1 MEEEL
6 IQSMKRNLQRHL
18 KEEDAEGFDWT
29 QWQAEKLNS
38 IARYRA
44 QNRKIIGSYIS
55 TIPQQI
61 EDMIRQSYETGKQQE
76 EIRILKAI
84 RQGYLAAAGSSG
96 EIGTGFFAVN
106 ERKLNALV
114 KATKGEMHKAVS
126 SILRYQDDIYRQ
138 TIFRSAAQFNMGGR
152 SLGQAVD
159 AAVQD
164 FLAQGIR
171 NIRYKDGRY
180 VNIASYAEMALRTA
194 NLRANIQGEAA
205 KRDEWG
211 ICTVKL
217 SAHGS
222 ACPKCI
228 PWQGKVYYDDV
239 YGSVPV
245 PKDGKYPLLSTAI
258 AGGALHPNCKNGVHT
273 WFEGINQPPKEM
285 TQEEIDEANRRYD
298 LEQQQR
304 YCERNVRKYK
314 RLKLG
319 AIDPENAAK
328 YAAQEQAWRKRL
340 NSLVKENSD
349 VLRIDYRRLKVYD
362 APAPPA
368 GKTTAVPPTPKPKAA
383 KAKAY
388 TEGVPA
394 GHAVEVTPPA
404 TKDNGG
410 SGKTYRAEKIGGK
423 SLTSGADSGI
433 IEAERPMAAKTF
445 EKAAEYAKSK
455 LGLSI
460 EKISDLPVEKVNQ
473 INNMIWRIYREVP
486 VIRGSIDEVLL
497 EPMKEIAAAS
507 FRWNGDTPQFRLKL
521 SRELFSGL
529 SMKELEDNVQ
539 ACVESG
545 YFTPKDGLYGVF
557 KHEAMHFAE
566 YIKTLEKYHSQ
577 KEAVKKSLD
586 EFELAKQIMHTAFV
600 NCELDETTPVIENY
614 LGEYAVENPAEFIAE
629 AFSSTDDNVLV
640 NEVKRLLFKK
650 WGIQNADDY
659 ATERN
664 FEKRKMP

>member
-1 MEEEL
+1 MNYDIAEALQKMEEEL

-18 KEEDAEGFDWT
+18 DEEDDEGFDWV

-44 QNRKIIGSYIS
+44 QNRKIIGDYTS

-61 EDMIRQSYETGKQQE
+61 EDMIRQSYETGRQQE

-84 RQGYLAAAGSSG
+84 RQGYLAASAPAG
-96 EIGTGFFAVN
+96 EISTGFFAVN

-114 KATKGEMHKAVS
+114 KATQGEMHKGIS
-126 SILRYQDDIYRQ
+126 SILRYQEDIYRK
-138 TIFRSAAQFNMGGR
+138 TIFRSAAQFNMGGL

-159 AAVQD
+159 AATKD
-164 FLAQGIR
+164 FLAQGIQ
-171 NIRYKDGRY
+171 NIRYKDGRC

-205 KRDEWG
+205 KRDAWG

-239 YGSVPV
+239 YSSIPV

-258 AGGALHPNCKNGVHT
+258 EGGALHPNCKNGVHT
-273 WFEGINQPPKEM
+273 WFEGINEPPREM

-314 RLKLG
+314 RMKLG
-319 AIDPENAAK
+319 AIDTENAAK

-349 VLRIDYRRLKVYD
+349 VLRMDYRRLKVYD

-368 GKTTAVPPTPKPKAA
+368 GKTAAVPPTPKPKAA
-383 KAKAY
+383 KAKAHM
-388 TEGVPA
+388 EGVPS

-404 TKDNGG
+404 PKDNGG
-410 SGKTYRAEKIGGK
+410 IGKTYSPDEVKHLKGNYSIAFDKASGAKEITPQLAREFSDEYDRFTQKFGKTPSVISVLIEPYKSNGIWGTYNDNNGTISISGAGGK
-423 SLTSGADSGI
+423 DGKNTISKVAAEMKKTGKWSSSSPYHAFRHELGHALQKHLKDTVPDYDERLKKVRDIRDAFFESLTGLDEDDI
-433 IEAERPMAAKTF
+433 MKLKKEA
-445 EKAAEYAKSK
+445 
-455 LGLSI
+455 LSI
-460 EKISDLPVEKVNQ
+460 YGLVD
-473 INNMIWRIYREVP
+473 
-486 VIRGSIDEVLL
+486 DE
-497 EPMKEIAAAS
+497 
-507 FRWNGDTPQFRLKL
+507 
-521 SRELFSGL
+521 
-529 SMKELEDNVQ
+529 
-539 ACVESG
+539 
-545 YFTPKDGLYGVF
+545 
-557 KHEAMHFAE
+557 
-566 YIKTLEKYHSQ
+566 
-577 KEAVKKSLD
+577 SLD
-586 EFELAKQIMHTAFV
+586 EF
-600 NCELDETTPVIENY
+600 
-614 LGEYAVENPAEFIAE
+614 IAE
-629 AFSSTDDNVLV
+629 CVAEYCNKKPRKMSRDVVAALLHKGG
-640 NEVKRLLFKK
+640 NE
-650 WGIQNADDY
+650 NAD
-659 ATERN
+659 
-664 FEKRKMP
+664 

>member
-1 MEEEL
+1 MNYDIAEALRKMEEEL

-18 KEEDAEGFDWT
+18 KEEDAEGVDWA

-44 QNRKIIGSYIS
+44 QNRHIIGSYIS
-55 TIPQQI
+55 TIPQQV

-84 RQGYLAAAGSSG
+84 RQGYLAAAGTAG
-96 EIGTGFFAVN
+96 EVSTGFFTVN

-114 KATKGEMHKAVS
+114 KATQGEMHKAVS

-138 TIFRSAAQFNMGGR
+138 TIFRSAAQFNMGGKT
-152 SLGQAVD
+152 LGQAVD

-205 KRDEWG
+205 KRDAWG

-273 WFEGINQPPKEM
+273 WFEGINQPPREM

-340 NSLVKENSD
+340 NSLVKENKD
-349 VLRIDYRRLKVYD
+349 VLRMDYRRLKVYD

-368 GKTTAVPPTPKPKAA
+368 GKPAAVPPAPKPKAA
-383 KAKAY
+383 KAKAH
-388 TEGVPA
+388 TESVSS

-410 SGKTYRAEKIGGK
+410 TGKTYSPEKITPDYMSRFTPK
-423 SLTSGADSGI
+423 YSDQATLTSGNIHMNVKKVANSRYQMYADADADRKNKAVRLT
-433 IEAERPMAAKTF
+433 EKTLSAIQPELPEGF
-445 EKAAEYAKSK
+445 QIPKVVVVDFQKHRLNPNAIAGYDKTTDTMYMNSIYDSSEKILEYVNLIPGQFANNTEYAPILHE
-455 LGLSI
+455 LGHKFYEDCI
-460 EKISDLPVEKVNQ
+460 ERLAISENIGYNESRKKIDRRIFDYIKKQDNPDYLLCFVSGYASDGESSGKFTEIIAECFSVRKKNAAADAILA
-473 INNMIWRIYREVP
+473 
-486 VIRGSIDEVLL
+486 LL
-497 EPMKEIAAAS
+497 E
-507 FRWNGDTPQFRLKL
+507 
-521 SRELFSGL
+521 
-529 SMKELEDNVQ
+529 
-539 ACVESG
+539 
-545 YFTPKDGLYGVF
+545 
-557 KHEAMHFAE
+557 
-566 YIKTLEKYHSQ
+566 
-577 KEAVKKSLD
+577 
-586 EFELAKQIMHTAFV
+586 
-600 NCELDETTPVIENY
+600 
-614 LGEYAVENPAEFIAE
+614 
-629 AFSSTDDNVLV
+629 
-640 NEVKRLLFKK
+640 
-650 WGIQNADDY
+650 
-659 ATERN
+659 
-664 FEKRKMP
+664 

>member
-1 MEEEL
+1 MNYDIAEALRKMEEEL

-18 KEEDAEGFDWT
+18 KEEDAEGFDWA

-84 RQGYLAAAGSSG
+84 RQGYLAAAGTAG
-96 EIGTGFFAVN
+96 EIGTGFFTVN

-114 KATKGEMHKAVS
+114 KATQGEMHKAVS

-138 TIFRSAAQFNMGGR
+138 TIFRSAAQFNMGGK

-211 ICTVKL
+211 VCTVKL

-273 WFEGINQPPKEM
+273 WFEGINQPPREM

-340 NSLVKENSD
+340 NSLVKENKD
-349 VLRIDYRRLKVYD
+349 VLRMDYRRLKVYD

-368 GKTTAVPPTPKPKAA
+368 GKPAAVPPAPKPKAA
-383 KAKAY
+383 KAKAH
-388 TEGVPA
+388 TESVSS

-410 SGKTYRAEKIGGK
+410 TGKTYSPEKITPDYMSRFTPK
-423 SLTSGADSGI
+423 YSDQATLTSGNIHMNVKKVANSRYQMYADADADRKNKAVRLT
-433 IEAERPMAAKTF
+433 EKTLSAIQPELPEGF
-445 EKAAEYAKSK
+445 QIPKVAVVDFQKHRLNPNAIAGYDKTTDTMYMNSIYDSSEKILEYVNLIPGQFANNTEYAPILHE
-455 LGLSI
+455 LGHKFYEDCI
-460 EKISDLPVEKVNQ
+460 ERLAISENIGYNESRKKIDRRIFDYIKKQDNPDYLLCFVSGYASDGESSGKFTEIIAECFSVRKKNAAADAILA
-473 INNMIWRIYREVP
+473 
-486 VIRGSIDEVLL
+486 LL
-497 EPMKEIAAAS
+497 E
-507 FRWNGDTPQFRLKL
+507 
-521 SRELFSGL
+521 
-529 SMKELEDNVQ
+529 
-539 ACVESG
+539 
-545 YFTPKDGLYGVF
+545 
-557 KHEAMHFAE
+557 
-566 YIKTLEKYHSQ
+566 
-577 KEAVKKSLD
+577 
-586 EFELAKQIMHTAFV
+586 
-600 NCELDETTPVIENY
+600 
-614 LGEYAVENPAEFIAE
+614 
-629 AFSSTDDNVLV
+629 
-640 NEVKRLLFKK
+640 
-650 WGIQNADDY
+650 
-659 ATERN
+659 
-664 FEKRKMP
+664 

>member
-1 MEEEL
+1 MNYDIAEALRKMEEEL

-18 KEEDAEGFDWT
+18 KEEDAEGFDWA

-44 QNRKIIGSYIS
+44 QNRKIIGGYIS

-61 EDMIRQSYETGKQQE
+61 EDLIRQSYETGKQQE

-84 RQGYLAAAGSSG
+84 RQGYLAAAGTAG
-96 EIGTGFFAVN
+96 EIGTGFFTVN

-114 KATKGEMHKAVS
+114 KATQGEMHKAVS

-138 TIFRSAAQFNMGGR
+138 TVFRSAAQFNMGGK

-159 AAVQD
+159 AAAQD

-258 AGGALHPNCKNGVHT
+258 AGGALHPNCKNGVHA
-273 WFEGINQPPKEM
+273 WFEGINQPPREM

-340 NSLVKENSD
+340 NSLVKENKD
-349 VLRIDYRRLKVYD
+349 VLRMDYRRLKVYD

-368 GKTTAVPPTPKPKAA
+368 GKTTAVPPTPKPKVAG
-383 KAKAY
+383 AKAY
-388 TEGVPA
+388 TEGVSA
-394 GHAVEVTPPA
+394 GHAVEVAPPEP
-404 TKDNGG
+404 KDNGG
-410 SGKTYRAEKIGGK
+410 TGKTYSPEKITPDYMSRFTPK
-423 SLTSGADSGI
+423 YSDQTTLTSGNVHMSVKKVANSRYQMYADTDAGRKNKAVRLT
-433 IEAERPMAAKTF
+433 EKT
-445 EKAAEYAKSK
+445 
-455 LGLSI
+455 LSTI
-460 EKISDLPVEKVNQ
+460 QPELPEGFQIPKVAVVDFRQRHLNPNAIAGYDKITDIMYMNSSYDSSEKISEYVNRLPGWFANTTEHAPILHELGHKFYEDCIKRLAISEN
-473 INNMIWRIYREVP
+473 IGYNESKKKIDRRIFNY
-486 VIRGSIDEVLL
+486 I
-497 EPMKEIAAAS
+497 
-507 FRWNGDTPQFRLKL
+507 
-521 SRELFSGL
+521 
-529 SMKELEDNVQ
+529 EDQ
-539 ACVESG
+539 HDSD
-545 YFTPKDGLYGVF
+545 F
-557 KHEAMHFAE
+557 
-566 YIKTLEKYHSQ
+566 I
-577 KEAVKKSLD
+577 KKSLS
-586 EFELAKQIMHTAFV
+586 M
-600 NCELDETTPVIENY
+600 
-614 LGEYAVENPAEFIAE
+614 YADKGWASGDFTEIIAE
-629 AFSSTDDNVLV
+629 CFSARGKNAVADAILA
-640 NEVKRLLFKK
+640 LL
-650 WGIQNADDY
+650 
-659 ATERN
+659 E
-664 FEKRKMP
+664 

>member
-1 MEEEL
+1 MNYDIAEALRKMEEEL

-18 KEEDAEGFDWT
+18 KEEDAEGFDWA

-44 QNRKIIGSYIS
+44 QNRHIIGSYIS

-84 RQGYLAAAGSSG
+84 RQGYLAAAGTAG
-96 EIGTGFFAVN
+96 EIGTGFFTVN

-114 KATKGEMHKAVS
+114 KATQGEMHKAVS

-138 TIFRSAAQFNMGGR
+138 TIFRSAAQFNMGGK

-273 WFEGINQPPKEM
+273 WFEGINQPPREM

-328 YAAQEQAWRKRL
+328 YAAQEQEWRKRL
-340 NSLVKENSD
+340 NSLVKENKD
-349 VLRIDYRRLKVYD
+349 VLRMDYRRLKVYD

-368 GKTTAVPPTPKPKAA
+368 GKPAAVPSAPKPKAA
-383 KAKAY
+383 KAKAH
-388 TEGVPA
+388 TEGISA

-410 SGKTYRAEKIGGK
+410 TGKTYSPEKITPDYMSRFTPK
-423 SLTSGADSGI
+423 YSDQATLTSGNIHMNVKKVANSRYQMYADADADRKNKAVRLT
-433 IEAERPMAAKTF
+433 EKTLSAIQPELPEGF
-445 EKAAEYAKSK
+445 QIPKVAVVDFQKHRLNPNAIAGYDKTTDTMYMNSIYDSSEKILEYVNLIPGQFANNTEYAPILHE
-455 LGLSI
+455 LGHKFYEDCI
-460 EKISDLPVEKVNQ
+460 ERLAISENIGYNESRKKIDRRIFDYIKKQDNPDYLLCFVSGYASDGESSGKFTEIIAECFSVRKKNAAADAILA
-473 INNMIWRIYREVP
+473 
-486 VIRGSIDEVLL
+486 LL
-497 EPMKEIAAAS
+497 E
-507 FRWNGDTPQFRLKL
+507 
-521 SRELFSGL
+521 
-529 SMKELEDNVQ
+529 
-539 ACVESG
+539 
-545 YFTPKDGLYGVF
+545 
-557 KHEAMHFAE
+557 
-566 YIKTLEKYHSQ
+566 
-577 KEAVKKSLD
+577 
-586 EFELAKQIMHTAFV
+586 
-600 NCELDETTPVIENY
+600 
-614 LGEYAVENPAEFIAE
+614 
-629 AFSSTDDNVLV
+629 
-640 NEVKRLLFKK
+640 
-650 WGIQNADDY
+650 
-659 ATERN
+659 
-664 FEKRKMP
+664 

>member
-1 MEEEL
+1 MNYDIAEALRKMEEEL

-18 KEEDAEGFDWT
+18 KEEDAEGFDWA

-44 QNRKIIGSYIS
+44 QNRHIIGGYIS

-84 RQGYLAAAGSSG
+84 RQGYIAAAGTAG
-96 EIGTGFFAVN
+96 EIGTGFFTVN

-114 KATKGEMHKAVS
+114 KATQGEMHKAVS

-138 TIFRSAAQFNMGGR
+138 TVFRSAAQFNMGGK

-159 AAVQD
+159 AAAQD

-273 WFEGINQPPKEM
+273 WFEGINQPPREM

-340 NSLVKENSD
+340 NGLVKENPD
-349 VLRIDYRRLKVYD
+349 VLRIDYRRLRVYD
-362 APAPPA
+362 APASPA
-368 GKTTAVPPTPKPKAA
+368 GKSAAVPPTPKAKVA
-383 KAKAY
+383 KAKAH
-388 TEGVPA
+388 TEGISA

-404 TKDNGG
+404 AKDNGG
-410 SGKTYRAEKIGGK
+410 TGKMYSPEEVKHLKGNYSIAFDKVSGTKEITPQLAREFSDEYDRFTQKFGEMSSVSSVSVEPYKSNRIWGTYNDNNGTISISGAGGK
-423 SLTSGADSGI
+423 DGKNTISKVAAEMKKTGKWSSSSPYHAFRHELGHALQKHLKDTVPDYEERLKKVRDIRDAFFESLTGLDEDDI
-433 IEAERPMAAKTF
+433 MKLKKEA
-445 EKAAEYAKSK
+445 
-455 LGLSI
+455 LSI
-460 EKISDLPVEKVNQ
+460 YGLVD
-473 INNMIWRIYREVP
+473 
-486 VIRGSIDEVLL
+486 DE
-497 EPMKEIAAAS
+497 
-507 FRWNGDTPQFRLKL
+507 
-521 SRELFSGL
+521 
-529 SMKELEDNVQ
+529 
-539 ACVESG
+539 
-545 YFTPKDGLYGVF
+545 
-557 KHEAMHFAE
+557 
-566 YIKTLEKYHSQ
+566 
-577 KEAVKKSLD
+577 SLD
-586 EFELAKQIMHTAFV
+586 EF
-600 NCELDETTPVIENY
+600 
-614 LGEYAVENPAEFIAE
+614 IAE
-629 AFSSTDDNVLV
+629 CVAEYCSKKPRKMSRDVVAALLHKGG
-640 NEVKRLLFKK
+640 NE
-650 WGIQNADDY
+650 NAD
-659 ATERN
+659 
-664 FEKRKMP
+664 

>member
-1 MEEEL
+1 MNYDIAEALRKMEEEL

-18 KEEDAEGFDWT
+18 KEEDAEGFDWA

-44 QNRKIIGSYIS
+44 QNRHIIGSYIS

-84 RQGYLAAAGSSG
+84 RQGYLAAAGTAG
-96 EIGTGFFAVN
+96 EIGTGFFTVN

-114 KATKGEMHKAVS
+114 KATQGEMHKAVS

-138 TIFRSAAQFNMGGR
+138 TIFRSAAQFNMGGK

-273 WFEGINQPPKEM
+273 WFEGINQPPREM

-319 AIDPENAAK
+319 AIDPENAVK

-340 NSLVKENSD
+340 NSLVKENKD
-349 VLRIDYRRLKVYD
+349 VLRMDYRRLKVYD

-368 GKTTAVPPTPKPKAA
+368 GKPAAVPPAPKPKAA
-383 KAKAY
+383 KAKAH
-388 TEGVPA
+388 TESVSS

-410 SGKTYRAEKIGGK
+410 TGKTYSPEKITPDYMSRFTPK
-423 SLTSGADSGI
+423 YSDQATLTSGNIHMNVKKVANSRYQMYADADADRKNKAVRLT
-433 IEAERPMAAKTF
+433 EKTLSAIQPELPEGF
-445 EKAAEYAKSK
+445 QIPKVAVVDFQKHRLNPNAIAGYDKTTDTMYMNSIYDSSEKILEYVNLIPGQFANNTEYAPILHE
-455 LGLSI
+455 LGHKFYEDCI
-460 EKISDLPVEKVNQ
+460 ERLAISENIGYNESRKKIDRRIFDYIKKQDNPDYLLCFVSGYASDGESSGKFTEIIAECFSVRKKNAAADAILA
-473 INNMIWRIYREVP
+473 
-486 VIRGSIDEVLL
+486 LL
-497 EPMKEIAAAS
+497 E
-507 FRWNGDTPQFRLKL
+507 
-521 SRELFSGL
+521 
-529 SMKELEDNVQ
+529 
-539 ACVESG
+539 
-545 YFTPKDGLYGVF
+545 
-557 KHEAMHFAE
+557 
-566 YIKTLEKYHSQ
+566 
-577 KEAVKKSLD
+577 
-586 EFELAKQIMHTAFV
+586 
-600 NCELDETTPVIENY
+600 
-614 LGEYAVENPAEFIAE
+614 
-629 AFSSTDDNVLV
+629 
-640 NEVKRLLFKK
+640 
-650 WGIQNADDY
+650 
-659 ATERN
+659 
-664 FEKRKMP
+664 

>member
-1 MEEEL
+1 MNYDIAEALRKMEEEL

-44 QNRKIIGSYIS
+44 QNRHIIGSYIS

-84 RQGYLAAAGSSG
+84 RQGYLAAAGTAG
-96 EIGTGFFAVN
+96 EVSTGFFTVN

-114 KATKGEMHKAVS
+114 KATQGEMHKAVS

-138 TIFRSAAQFNMGGR
+138 TIFRSAAQFNMGGKT
-152 SLGQAVD
+152 LGQAVD

-205 KRDEWG
+205 KRDAWG

-273 WFEGINQPPKEM
+273 WFEGINQPPREM

-340 NSLVKENSD
+340 NSLVKENKD
-349 VLRIDYRRLKVYD
+349 VLRMDYRRLKVYD

-368 GKTTAVPPTPKPKAA
+368 GKPAAVPPAPKPKAA
-383 KAKAY
+383 KAKAH
-388 TEGVPA
+388 TESVSS

-410 SGKTYRAEKIGGK
+410 TGKTYSPEKITPDYMSRFTPK
-423 SLTSGADSGI
+423 YSDQATLTSGNIHMNVKKVANSRYQMYADADADRKNKAVRLT
-433 IEAERPMAAKTF
+433 EKTLSAIQPELPEGF
-445 EKAAEYAKSK
+445 QIPKVAVVDFQKHRLNPNAIAGYDKTTDTMYMNSIYDSSEKILEYVNLIPGQFANNTEYAPILHE
-455 LGLSI
+455 LGHKFYEDCI
-460 EKISDLPVEKVNQ
+460 ERLAISENIGYNESRKKIDRRIFDYIKKQDNPDYLLCFVSGYASDGESSGKFTEIIAECFSVRKKNAAADAILA
-473 INNMIWRIYREVP
+473 
-486 VIRGSIDEVLL
+486 LL
-497 EPMKEIAAAS
+497 E
-507 FRWNGDTPQFRLKL
+507 
-521 SRELFSGL
+521 
-529 SMKELEDNVQ
+529 
-539 ACVESG
+539 
-545 YFTPKDGLYGVF
+545 
-557 KHEAMHFAE
+557 
-566 YIKTLEKYHSQ
+566 
-577 KEAVKKSLD
+577 
-586 EFELAKQIMHTAFV
+586 
-600 NCELDETTPVIENY
+600 
-614 LGEYAVENPAEFIAE
+614 
-629 AFSSTDDNVLV
+629 
-640 NEVKRLLFKK
+640 
-650 WGIQNADDY
+650 
-659 ATERN
+659 
-664 FEKRKMP
+664 

>member
-1 MEEEL
+1 MNYDIAEALRKMEEEL

-18 KEEDAEGFDWT
+18 KEEDAEGFDWA

-44 QNRKIIGSYIS
+44 QNRHIIGGYIS

-84 RQGYLAAAGSSG
+84 RQGYLAAAGTAG

-114 KATKGEMHKAVS
+114 KATQGEMHKAVS

-138 TIFRSAAQFNMGGR
+138 TVFRSAAQFNMGGR

-340 NSLVKENSD
+340 NSLVKENPD
-349 VLRIDYRRLKVYD
+349 VLRMDYRRLKVYD

-368 GKTTAVPPTPKPKAA
+368 GKPAAVPPAPKPKAA
-383 KAKAY
+383 GAKAH
-388 TEGVPA
+388 TEGISA

-410 SGKTYRAEKIGGK
+410 TGKTYSPEKITPDYMSRFTPK
-423 SLTSGADSGI
+423 YSDQTTLTSGNVHMSVKKVANSRYQMYADADADRKNKAVRLT
-433 IEAERPMAAKTF
+433 EKTLSAIQPELPEGF
-445 EKAAEYAKSK
+445 QIPKVAVVDFQKHRLNPNAIAGYDKITDTMYMNSIYDSSEKILEYVNLIPGQFANNTEYAPILHELGHKFYEDCIKRLAIFENISYNESK
-455 LGLSI
+455 KTIDRRIFEYI
-460 EKISDLPVEKVNQ
+460 ESKHNPDFVLESISDYAADGESSGNFTEIIAECFSV
-473 INNMIWRIYREVP
+473 
-486 VIRGSIDEVLL
+486 RGKNSIADKILELL
-497 EPMKEIAAAS
+497 E
-507 FRWNGDTPQFRLKL
+507 
-521 SRELFSGL
+521 
-529 SMKELEDNVQ
+529 
-539 ACVESG
+539 
-545 YFTPKDGLYGVF
+545 
-557 KHEAMHFAE
+557 
-566 YIKTLEKYHSQ
+566 
-577 KEAVKKSLD
+577 
-586 EFELAKQIMHTAFV
+586 
-600 NCELDETTPVIENY
+600 
-614 LGEYAVENPAEFIAE
+614 
-629 AFSSTDDNVLV
+629 
-640 NEVKRLLFKK
+640 
-650 WGIQNADDY
+650 
-659 ATERN
+659 
-664 FEKRKMP
+664 